1 MMRSY
6 DMLRSYDS
14 ITSSP
19 SPPLICL
26 CSDRPG
32 SHLPIWKQQWAAKQT
47 ADGKFDGYADKVMD
61 DVKASEPIEI
71 HGTSGTVPTPSNI
84 SLDLV
89 TFRSTDTCVW
99 SR

>member
-1 MMRSY
+1 
-6 DMLRSYDS
+6 MLRSYDT
-14 ITSSP
+14 ITSSA

-47 ADGKFDGYADKVMD
+47 ADGKFDGYADQVMD

-71 HGTSGTVPTPSNI
+71 HGTSGTVPTPPKI

-89 TFRSTDTCVW
+89 TCPTHRHI
-99 SR
+99 